1 MIAAQLLGANLVKV
15 LVVLTL
21 VVIFVQRRQRLCWSF
36 VGYLVAILI
45 GNSLVTFW
53 PDRFFDKQFWMLKQ
67 AVYDIAKLAVALDL
81 ADSAFRAFPG
91 ARATARF
98 VLFCILAVTG
108 AAIIGVS
115 ASTPFTVMVGEWHP
129 RILSGTIWLM
139 TATAVLVVWY
149 RLPVHSFQRAIL
161 MGFTSY
167 LLVFT
172 TVLNVLRAH
181 GWDLRPQLNLVDT
194 FAYAGVMAWWA
205 YATWRADE
213 KIAIAPQVLQ
223 RLQLGHL
230 A

>member
-1 MIAAQLLGANLVKV
+1 MIAAQLFGADLVRV
-15 LVVLTL
+15 LVL
-21 VVIFVQRRQRLCWSF
+21 VTIVGILVQRRHRLCWPF
-36 VGYLVAILI
+36 LFYLLAILI
-45 GNSLVTFW
+45 GNSLVAFW
-53 PDRFFDKQFWMLKQ
+53 PDRFFDQTFWMLKQ
-67 AVYDIAKLAVALDL
+67 SVYDIAKLAVALDL
-81 ADSAFRAFPG
+81 ADSAFRSFPG

-98 VLFCILAVTG
+98 VLLCILIVTG

-115 ASTPFTVMVGEWHP
+115 VSAPPSVVLGEWHP

-149 RLPVHSFQRAIL
+149 RLPVHTFQRAIL
-161 MGFTSY
+161 LGFTSY

-181 GWDLRPQLNLVDT
+181 GWDLRQQLSLVDT

-205 YATWRADE
+205 HATWRADE
-213 KIAIAPQVLQ
+213 KLAVAPQVLQ
-223 RLQLGHL
+223 RLQLEHL

>member
-1 MIAAQLLGANLVKV
+1 MIALQLFGADLVRV
-15 LVVLTL
+15 LVVLTIVGIL
-21 VVIFVQRRQRLCWSF
+21 VQRRHRLCWSF
-36 VGYLVAILI
+36 LGYLVAILI
-45 GNSLVTFW
+45 GNCLVTFW
-53 PDRFFDKQFWMLKQ
+53 PDRFYNDTFWMFKQ

-81 ADSAFRAFPG
+81 ADSAFRSFPG

-98 VLFCILAVTG
+98 VLLCILLVTG

-115 ASTPFTVMVGEWHP
+115 VSALPSVVLGEWHP

-149 RLPVHSFQRAIL
+149 RLPVHAFQRAIL

-172 TVLNVLRAH
+172 TVLNILRAH
-181 GWDLRPQLNLVDT
+181 GFDLRQQLNLVDT

-213 KIAIAPQVLQ
+213 KFAVAPQVLH
-223 RLQLGHL
+223 RLQLEHL

>member
-1 MIAAQLLGANLVKV
+1 
-15 LVVLTL
+15 
-21 VVIFVQRRQRLCWSF
+21 
-36 VGYLVAILI
+36 VAILI

-53 PDRFFDKQFWMLKQ
+53 PDRFYSFSFWMLKQ

-98 VLFCILAVTG
+98 VLLCILVITG

-115 ASTPFTVMVGEWHP
+115 ISAPPSVVVGELHP

-149 RLPVHSFQRAIL
+149 RLPVHAFQRHIL
-161 MGFTSY
+161 LGFTSY

-172 TVLNVLRAH
+172 TVLNILRAH
-181 GWDLRPQLNLVDT
+181 GLDLRQELSLVDT
-194 FAYAGVMAWWA
+194 FAYAGVLGWWA

-213 KIAIAPQVLQ
+213 KLAVAPQVLQ
-223 RLQLGHL
+223 RLQLEHL

>member
-1 MIAAQLLGANLVKV
+1 MIAAQLFGANLVKV
-15 LVVLTL
+15 LAVLTIVGIL
-21 VVIFVQRRQRLCWSF
+21 VQRRQRLCWSF
-36 VGYLVAILI
+36 LGYLVAILI
-45 GNSLVTFW
+45 GNCLVTFW
-53 PDRFFDKQFWMLKQ
+53 PDRFFIEPFWMLKQ

-98 VLFCILAVTG
+98 VLFSILIVTG

-115 ASTPFTVMVGEWHP
+115 VYARFAVVVGEWHP

-149 RLPVHSFQRAIL
+149 RLPVHAFQRAIL
-161 MGFTSY
+161 LGFTSY

-181 GWDLRPQLNLVDT
+181 GWDLRLQLNLVDT

-205 YATWRADE
+205 YATWRPDE
-213 KIAIAPQVLQ
+213 KIAIAPEVLQ